1 MRPGL
6 FFGIPST
13 LLVQLVL
20 ISLLAIAIAAMQL
33 LKGGWTFG
41 YSLPA
46 YALIAL
52 VGLLSCFR
60 FGRIE
65 LPRTATAPLIT
76 TGIFFAY
83 MLVRTFLAPVEH
95 LARPDRFI
103 LLAAPLTYL
112 VMVFYGTS
120 PRVRSYLVGVLLLL
134 GFANGIVGAIQYFKG
149 ENFMVLS
156 FLPRADY
163 GPRASGLFGNPNQ
176 LAGFLELGFLLG
188 VSSAWWGR
196 WKLWGRIVVGY
207 GAAMSLVG
215 LVLSVSR
222 GGYVSCL
229 GGLFVFVL
237 LSLVVKSRKAR
248 GNMPVVVLAVVVIM
262 GTIAFTAYSFVKG
275 SDVVQ
280 TRVSAS
286 ASDVPFRA
294 SLWAAGLKQ
303 FQISPIVGTG
313 SGTYLYYGRM
323 FRAPAVQSDPIYSH
337 NDYVQLLA
345 EYGAIGFLPFLAML
359 VAHLRAGWHSI
370 TDFIRNHHGSRAAGG
385 SNSLALTIGAM
396 SCVAAYT
403 VHSLVD
409 FNLHIPANAMVV
421 AVIFALLANPGVNP
435 VSSKTGEVSPAFRLP
450 LLARFAVPA
459 LSVAILFFGA
469 RLAPAAYYSHLGERI
484 LSDWKYMDD
493 PAIAN
498 EGARLMRLAIER
510 DPQNPEYY
518 RMLGETQF
526 ALAQKLSVLPGQ
538 SDPYFEA
545 AIEAYKKALALAP
558 MDRNIVLA
566 LAWSYDDMRRF
577 SESGPLFARALELD
591 PNSAQVIAAY
601 GAHLQLQGKLPEA
614 KAEYEKAFKLGSY
627 SAYLALG
634 KMAEDARK
642 NPTGAEADAP
652 RSGR

>member
-1 MRPGL
+1 MQA
-6 FFGIPST
+6 
-13 LLVQLVL
+13 LLLSL
-20 ISLLAIAIAAMQL
+20 IAAAIAAMQL
-33 LKGGWTFG
+33 LKGGWTFA
-41 YSLPA
+41 YSLPV
-46 YALIAL
+46 YAMIAV
-52 VGLLSCFR
+52 VGLLSCVRFR
-60 FGRIE
+60 SIE
-65 LPRTATAPLIT
+65 LPQAAIAPLAT
-76 TGIFFAY
+76 TAIFFAY
-83 MLVRTFLAPVEH
+83 MVLRTFLGPVEH

-103 LLAAPLTYL
+103 LFAAPVIYLTL
-112 VMVFYGTS
+112 VFYATS
-120 PRVRSYLVGVLLLL
+120 PRLRSFLVGALLVL
-134 GFANGIVGAIQYFKG
+134 GIANGIIGAVQYFKG

-176 LAGFLELGFLLG
+176 LAGFLEVGFLLG
-188 VSSAWWGR
+188 ISSAWWGR
-196 WKLWGRIVVGY
+196 WKVWGRIVVAY
-207 GAAMSLVG
+207 GAAMCVVG

-222 GGYVSCL
+222 GGYVSSL

-248 GNMPVVVLAVVVIM
+248 GNVPVVILAVVVII
-262 GTIAFTAYSFVKG
+262 GTIAFTAYSFMKS

-280 TRVSAS
+280 TRVSA
-286 ASDVPFRA
+286 ATSDVPFRA
-294 SLWAAGLKQ
+294 SLWAAAIKQ

-323 FRAPAVQSDPIYSH
+323 FRAPVVQNDPIYSH

-345 EYGAIGFLPFLAML
+345 EYGAIGFLAFLAML
-359 VAHLRAGWHSI
+359 VAHLRVGWQSI

-396 SCVAAYT
+396 SSVAAYT
-403 VHSLVD
+403 VHSFVD
-409 FNLHIPANAMVV
+409 FNLHIPANALVV

-435 VSSKTGEVSPAFRLP
+435 VSPKTGEISPTFALP
-450 LLARFAVPA
+450 LLGRLVIPA
-459 LSVAILFFGA
+459 LSVAILFFTV
-469 RLAPAAYYSHLGERI
+469 RLAPAAYYCHLADQI

-493 PAIAN
+493 PEVAN
-498 EGARLMRLAIER
+498 EAARLTRLAIDR
-510 DPQNPEYY
+510 DPKNPEFY

-538 SDPYFEA
+538 SDQYFEA
-545 AIEAYKKALALAP
+545 SIEAYKKALALAP

-577 SESGPLFARALELD
+577 SESDPLFVRALELD
-591 PNSAQVIAAY
+591 PNSSQVIAAY
-601 GAHLQLQGKLPEA
+601 GSHLQIQGKVSEA
-614 KAEYEKAFKLGSY
+614 KTEYERAVKLGSY

-642 NPTGAEADAP
+642 TPTGSENDAP
-652 RSGR
+652 RIGR